1 MSQTPWEP
9 LPERL
14 RYVQARFE
22 SEVAE
27 RRSIDGALSFPASS
41 ISVLGPAL
49 TGATLL
55 LRSASRGWMGVA
67 LLGLAAVAAAGVLVV
82 QVWSGFR
89 YRARPTLEEEESLGR
104 MAQVAAE
111 KGTVLV
117 LRTPR
122 RPTGHRTPSAEEIYL
137 RELIRRVSVT
147 TDHANALNRRRR
159 DLLQVVVALLV
170 IGLMCLVACG
180 IVVFGSEVTP

>member
-1 MSQTPWEP
+1 MSQTPWDP
-9 LPERL
+9 LPEQL

-22 SEVAE
+22 SELAE

-49 TGATLL
+49 TGATLVV
-55 LRSASRGWMGVA
+55 RSTSRAWMWVA

-89 YRARPTLEEEESLGR
+89 YRSRPTLAEEEALRR
-104 MAQVAAE
+104 MAQAAAE

-122 RPTGHRTPSAEEIYL
+122 WSTGRFTTSAQEIYL
-137 RELIRRVSVT
+137 RELVRRVSVT

-180 IVVFGSEVTP
+180 IVMLQAEVTP